1 MTNDEPVFKST
12 AMPAATQSNYPRGAY
27 SPMTAGVILQQ
38 QQNASQLKLINP
50 SGGRRLRG
58 GQSNANA
65 LILVP
70 QVPAGAVDPAA
81 TKGNYTA
88 ITNLAEVGAS
98 QSVYDSAQTKEA
110 AAANQKA
117 GSKKGGKWKKGG
129 SWPVWGCLSGGRK
142 YRRKSRK
149 GRKSRKNRKTK
160 RRHR

>member
-1 MTNDEPVFKST
+1 MTNVQPVFKST
-12 AMPAATQSNYPRGAY
+12 AMPAATMPNYPDKSY

-38 QQNASQLKLINP
+38 QQNASQLKLINA

-58 GQSNANA
+58 GQSNA

-70 QVPAGAVDPAA
+70 PVPAGAVDPAA

-110 AAANQKA
+110 VAANQKA

-129 SWPVWGCLSGGRK
+129 SWPVWGCLSGGRNYK
-142 YRRKSRK
+142 RKSRK
-149 GRKSRKNRKTK
+149 GRKSRKSRNTK